1 MTDNSVQLLPAE
13 PKHVVGIA
21 NLHATHMNG
30 KLTNLG
36 RPLLERFYTRL
47 VESAAASVSVVE
59 SDAGLVGYV
68 VVCLD
73 EQQVMQECLLANKLD
88 LLKHSKISGLLKAV
102 TASFLSTGSAE
113 IGPTLMYIVVD
124 EQARG
129 GSASMSLMKAAERYF
144 AEAACS
150 AFRLRV
156 SANNP
161 RGINYYFKHGFR
173 AVDFEPR
180 HAQILLEKPIEE
192 ARD

>member
-1 MTDNSVQLLPAE
+1 MTANSVQLLPAE
-13 PKHVVGIA
+13 FKHVAGIA
-21 NLHATHMNG
+21 NLHATYMNG

-36 RPLLERFYTRL
+36 YPLLERFYAR
-47 VESAAASVSVVE
+47 VVKSSAASVSVVE
-59 SDAGLVGYV
+59 SSAGLMGYV

-73 EQQVMQECLLANKLD
+73 EQRVMQECLLANKLD
-88 LLKHSKISGLLKAV
+88 LLKYSKISGLLKAV
-102 TASFLSTGSAE
+102 TTSLISKGAAE

-129 GSASMSLMKAAERYF
+129 GSASMLLMNAAERYF
-144 AEAACS
+144 AEAACV

-156 SANNP
+156 SAHNP

-173 AVDFEPR
+173 AVDFESR
-180 HAQILLEKPIEE
+180 HAQILLEKSIEE